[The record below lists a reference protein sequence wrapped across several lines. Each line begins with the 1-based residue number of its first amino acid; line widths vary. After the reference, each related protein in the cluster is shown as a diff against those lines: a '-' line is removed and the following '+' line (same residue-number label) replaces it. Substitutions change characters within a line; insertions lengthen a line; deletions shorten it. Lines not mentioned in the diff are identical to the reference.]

1 MNKQENKQENPTK
14 KIGEFVFDGMLFVV
28 VSWNGKPAAYIPEC
42 CGVVEL
48 SGWGLS
54 VKRRIMR
61 IWDNQ

>member
-1 MNKQENKQENPTK
+1 MNKQENPTK

-48 SGWGLS
+48 DGWGLS
-54 VKRRIMR
+54 VKRRIMQ